1 MPSQGNTGYE
11 RLGPKRLR
19 LPDVIAQS
27 VGFMGP
33 VFSAAFVIPL
43 VVGVISATGKGGGVA
58 SPLSVIIA
66 AIGIFAIGWIVS
78 SYAKEVHAAGSL
90 YDYVTRGLG
99 DRIGAAAGTLYYG
112 GVLVLLIGLLLL
124 IGGYIQSTLAAE
136 FHVSPLPSWAWTLVL
151 IAFIAAILYLG
162 VRISTRS
169 QLTLALV
176 SMTAVLIF
184 FISVIVKLGS
194 ANSIRPFNPSSAA
207 QGWSGIF
214 FGVLYGVLLF
224 VGFETAANLAEETPN
239 PKRHIPVAV
248 LGTAGIA
255 VTFYA
260 LATYVQVAGFHY
272 SLKAITAAAG
282 APLFALG
289 APKAAGGYGGTWID
303 RGLELVVLF
312 DMLAVAI
319 GCAVSASRGMFAMA
333 RDRRLP
339 RSLALVSKRHGTPIG
354 ATVLI
359 TALSVIVL
367 LVNQYWTGLF
377 ALPKTPHYFAM
388 FAWGSTF
395 GGFALI
401 VVYLLMSVGA
411 LRNGARSPDRTRIR
425 ISAVIGILVTGGAI
439 FGSFY
444 KVTNPTILAPWF
456 AVVLFG
462 VGLAATGL
470 FPGRPAASLRLSDLS
485 AAGAS
490 PDGPVAA
497 SEGVMAI
504 SAEAGPVVPGHT
516 AAGPATTPHRSAPAQ
531 AAAGAL
537 DVPPLRQQLAKLD
550 ANGGMLDF
558 VLFVVRLILG
568 WVFIYHGAQKLFGA
582 YGGYGLHGTGGYMA
596 SLGLHPG
603 LLWAAVGGVIE
614 FAGGICMLFG
624 FASRIW
630 GALQLGDMLIA
641 ILSVNWA
648 NGLISEKAAG
658 GYEINLALGALALTV
673 VLLGP
678 GGWSLD
684 RLLGLEQKLGIDR
697 WARRAQPRT
706 RPAVGAASPPGAAD
720 QARDRLEVS
729 QPALSATPDTAAP
742 DGDAAPSP
750 S

>member
-1 MPSQGNTGYE
+1 
-11 RLGPKRLR
+11 LR

-27 VGFMGP
+27 VGFIGP
-33 VFSAAFVIPL
+33 VFSSAFVIPL

-66 AIGIFAIGWIVS
+66 AVGIFAIGWIVS
-78 SYAKEVHAAGSL
+78 SYAKQIHAAGSL

-99 DRIGAAAGTLYYG
+99 DRMGAAAGTLYYG

-124 IGGYIQSTLAAE
+124 IGGYIQSTLVAE
-136 FHVSPLPSWAWTLVL
+136 FSVNPLPYWAWTLIL
-151 IAFIAAILYLG
+151 IAFIAAIMYFG

-176 SMTAVLIF
+176 SMIVVLIF

-194 ANSIRPFNPSSAA
+194 ANSIKPFNPSSAS
-207 QGWSGIF
+207 QGWGGIF

-224 VGFETAANLAEETPN
+224 VGFETAANLAEETPH
-239 PKRHIPVAV
+239 PKRHIPIAV
-248 LGTAGIA
+248 LGSAGIA
-255 VTFYA
+255 VTFYT
-260 LATYVQVAGFHY
+260 LATYVEVAGFHY
-272 SLKAITAAAG
+272 SLRAITSAAA

-289 APKAAGGYGGTWID
+289 APKAAGGYGSTWID

-339 RSLALVSKRHGTPIG
+339 RSLALVSKRHGTPLG
-354 ATVLI
+354 ATVFI
-359 TALSVIVL
+359 TATSLIVL
-367 LVNQYWTGLF
+367 LMNQYWTGLF

-411 LRNGARSPDRTRIR
+411 LRSFAKSPGASIR
-425 ISAVIGILVTGGAI
+425 VSAVIGVLVTGGAI

-462 VGLAATGL
+462 LGLAGTAL
-470 FPGRPAASLRLSDLS
+470 WPGRPAASLQLADLS
-485 AAGAS
+485 TAASAGPGPQTADAGA
-490 PDGPVAA
+490 PTAVTAP
-497 SEGVMAI
+497 
-504 SAEAGPVVPGHT
+504 AEAESAAQT
-516 AAGPATTPHRSAPAQ
+516 AARAESWPVR
-531 AAAGAL
+531 
-537 DVPPLRQQLAKLD
+537 DVLPIRQQFGKLD
-550 ANGGMLDF
+550 TEGRLLDF
-558 VLFVVRLILG
+558 MLLVMRLILG
-568 WVFIYHGAQKLFGA
+568 WVFIYHGSQKLFGA
-582 YGGYGLHGTGGYMA
+582 FGGYGLKGTGGYMA

-603 LLWAAVGGVIE
+603 LLWATVGGLIE
-614 FAGGICMLFG
+614 FVGGIGMLAG
-624 FASRIW
+624 LGARIW
-630 GALQLGDMLIA
+630 GLLQFGDMLVA
-641 ILSVNWA
+641 ILAVNWA

-658 GYEINLALGALALTV
+658 GFEINLALGALALAIV
-673 VLLGP
+673 VLGP

-684 RLLGLEQKLGIDR
+684 RLLGFERALGIDR
-697 WARRAQPRT
+697 WKRRVA
-706 RPAVGAASPPGAAD
+706 RPAEPVVPKVSAEPEPSAD
-720 QARDRLEVS
+720 
-729 QPALSATPDTAAP
+729 PH
-742 DGDAAPSP
+742 G
-750 S
+750 

>member
-1 MPSQGNTGYE
+1 MPTDTDSQTYE

-27 VGFMGP
+27 VGFIGP
-33 VFSAAFVIPL
+33 VFSSAFVIPL

-78 SYAKEVHAAGSL
+78 SYAKQIHAAGSL

-99 DRIGAAAGTLYYG
+99 DRVGAAAGMLYYG

-124 IGGYIQSTLAAE
+124 IGGYIQSTLVAE
-136 FHVSPLPSWAWTLVL
+136 FKVNPLPSWAWTLLL
-151 IAFIAAILYLG
+151 IALIGAIIYFG

-176 SMTAVLIF
+176 SMVAVVIF

-194 ANSIRPFNPSSAA
+194 ANSIKPFNPSSAA

-224 VGFETAANLAEETPN
+224 VGFETAANLAEETPH
-239 PKRHIPVAV
+239 PKRHIPIAV
-248 LGTAGIA
+248 LVSAGIA
-255 VTFYA
+255 AAFYI
-260 LATYVQVAGFHY
+260 LATYAEVAGFHY
-272 SLKAITAAAG
+272 SLKAITNAAA

-339 RSLALVSKRHGTPIG
+339 RVLAVTSRRHNSPLG
-354 ATVLI
+354 AAAFITV
-359 TALSVIVL
+359 TSVIVL
-367 LVNQYWTGLF
+367 LMNQYWTGLF

-411 LRNGARSPDRTRIR
+411 LRGFAQTSGLNWIR
-425 ISAVIGILVTGGAI
+425 VSAVIGILVTGGAI

-456 AVVLFG
+456 ALVLFG
-462 VGLAATGL
+462 VGLASTGL
-470 FPGRPAASLRLSDLS
+470 WPGRKAASFQLADLS
-485 AAGAS
+485 AGAAGISVAGA
-490 PDGPVAA
+490 GQ
-497 SEGVMAI
+497 
-504 SAEAGPVVPGHT
+504 
-516 AAGPATTPHRSAPAQ
+516 Q
-531 AAAGAL
+531 AAERGDAGAVKP
-537 DVPPLRQQLAKLD
+537 DDAGSASAVAVGQLSEVLPIREQIAKLD
-550 ANGGMLDF
+550 SDGRILDF
-558 VLFVVRLILG
+558 VLLVIRLILG
-568 WVFIYHGAQKLFGA
+568 WVFIYHGSQKLFGA
-582 YGGYGLHGTGGYMA
+582 FGGYGLHGTGGYMA

-603 LLWAAVGGVIE
+603 LLWAVVGGLIE
-614 FAGGICMLFG
+614 FVGGIGMLAG
-624 FASRIW
+624 LGARIW
-630 GALQLGDMLIA
+630 GVLLFGDMLVA
-641 ILSVNWA
+641 ILAVNWA

-658 GYEINLALGALALTV
+658 GFEINLALGALGLCV
-673 VLLGP
+673 FLLGA

-684 RLLGLEQKLGIDR
+684 RVLGFERAIGIDR
-697 WARRAQPRT
+697 WTQRT
-706 RPAVGAASPPGAAD
+706 QASQRGADESAAK
-720 QARDRLEVS
+720 V
-729 QPALSATPDTAAP
+729 
-742 DGDAAPSP
+742 DAGVPESP